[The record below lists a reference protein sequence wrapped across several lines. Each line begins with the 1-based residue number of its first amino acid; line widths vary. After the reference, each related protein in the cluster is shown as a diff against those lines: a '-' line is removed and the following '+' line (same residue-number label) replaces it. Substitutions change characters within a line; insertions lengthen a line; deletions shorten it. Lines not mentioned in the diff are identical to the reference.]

1 MAGLPTLQE
10 MEEWIEQALQD
21 NVPKNLQE
29 LPFKISETIVTY
41 SEAVY
46 NELTKYG
53 SPVNLPS
60 LQQIEDHM
68 PSNPFAKCPVAPL
81 PPPPPPRGILGRSVD
96 CAHAHRR
103 AFAIAGGVAVL
114 GLGTTAAYQRGFLWL
129 PLLGKRD
136 QKFIQAANKR
146 KMRTPEIR
154 NGVRKEAVV
163 VLGAD
168 TPLGRAL
175 ALHLASVGFIVIA
188 SVSSSAAVSSFNSI
202 IAPSS
207 RGYIKTLVFETS
219 DVASSLNKFIRS
231 VDEVLKLR
239 FPLLS
244 AGDPYA
250 SPGEEVSLVGV
261 VNALSYLAPAND
273 ISQKTSTAFQC
284 NPAELAESMEK
295 HVVAALCALSSLQ
308 PLLTSPSARGS
319 LRASEA
325 NVRTAGAQSPSAAT
339 AITLLSSPSS
349 HTSLPGADR
358 ESVIAQ
364 AAAAGMEVI
373 RREAEVRSST
383 TSLSSASVHA
393 RRSLRVTTVEI
404 DEGTPWGYAARR
416 IPSSG
421 EAETTASSTSS
432 IGGGST
438 ASVAPAPAR
447 PAYMRKASS
456 TLTWP
461 TRDSSTQLVLSKVTS
476 LLLTPDAT
484 ARLKA
489 TYRVYLPTEK
499 ETSYW
504 GQAQAL
510 WNRGTQRLM
519 RVIPTSWVDV
529 LLSLRRHV
537 SMRRAGLIGQGPR
550 GTRTASQG
558 SSSNA
563 QTSSG
568 NLSKSATSQAGGAR
582 RAGGS
587 ASASSLAPP
596 PTASSRR
603 GYYYPSNS
611 NSGSAPTSGPPS
623 LPDSNSGESTSF
635 HGDTEDGMV
644 SSGVLDSHSEPE
656 GEGGAGSRGGRA
668 VGGGVSRSN
677 ATIGVGFEH
686 VGAAEGPW
694 MGPDEP
700 QSGSELLHS
709 QAHAD
714 DEVERDEEHEHDRD
728 HEQHLEHEHE
738 HEHGEEEGDQG
749 EGSSFVGES
758 WVALGESSR
767 RERGE

>member
-1 MAGLPTLQE
+1 MSRSFFLDQAISSSTSNLLTLHL
-10 MEEWIEQALQD
+10 MYTL
-21 NVPKNLQE
+21 L
-29 LPFKISETIVTY
+29 
-41 SEAVY
+41 
-46 NELTKYG
+46 
-53 SPVNLPS
+53 
-60 LQQIEDHM
+60 
-68 PSNPFAKCPVAPL
+68 FA
-81 PPPPPPRGILGRSVD
+81 
-96 CAHAHRR
+96 
-103 AFAIAGGVAVL
+103 
-114 GLGTTAAYQRGFLWL
+114 
-129 PLLGKRD
+129 
-136 QKFIQAANKR
+136 
-146 KMRTPEIR
+146 
-154 NGVRKEAVV
+154 V

-202 IAPSS
+202 IPPSS

-308 PLLTSPSARGS
+308 PLLTSPSARGA
-319 LRASEA
+319 LRSSEVNVKTAS
-325 NVRTAGAQSPSAAT
+325 AQSPAAAT

-383 TSLSSASVHA
+383 TSSSSASVHA
-393 RRSLRVTTVEI
+393 RRLLRVTTVEI
-404 DEGTPWGYAARR
+404 DEGTPWGYTARR
-416 IPSSG
+416 APSSG
-421 EAETTASSTSS
+421 EAEATASSTTS

-438 ASVAPAPAR
+438 GSTATAPAR
-447 PAYMRKASS
+447 PAYLRKASS
-456 TLTWP
+456 SMSWP

-504 GQAQAL
+504 GQTQAL

-519 RVIPTSWVDV
+519 RIIPTSWVDM

-558 SSSNA
+558 SAGNA
-563 QTSSG
+563 QNSTA
-568 NLSKSATSQAGGAR
+568 NLSKSSTSQSGGVR

-596 PTASSRR
+596 PAASSRR
-603 GYYYPSNS
+603 GYYYPS

-644 SSGVLDSHSEPE
+644 SSGVLDSHSEAE
-656 GEGGAGSRGGRA
+656 GEGNAAHPGGSRGARGM
-668 VGGGVSRSN
+668 GSSGGVSRSS
-677 ATIGVGFEH
+677 ATIGMSAGHGDAPE
-686 VGAAEGPW
+686 GQGPW

-700 QSGSELLHS
+700 QSGSEML
-709 QAHAD
+709 
-714 DEVERDEEHEHDRD
+714 HEHDVQEEEGQED
-728 HEQHLEHEHE
+728 EDEQDEEHEHE

>member
-1 MAGLPTLQE
+1 M
-10 MEEWIEQALQD
+10 
-21 NVPKNLQE
+21 
-29 LPFKISETIVTY
+29 
-41 SEAVY
+41 
-46 NELTKYG
+46 
-53 SPVNLPS
+53 
-60 LQQIEDHM
+60 
-68 PSNPFAKCPVAPL
+68 
-81 PPPPPPRGILGRSVD
+81 
-96 CAHAHRR
+96 
-103 AFAIAGGVAVL
+103 
-114 GLGTTAAYQRGFLWL
+114 
-129 PLLGKRD
+129 
-136 QKFIQAANKR
+136 
-146 KMRTPEIR
+146 
-154 NGVRKEAVV
+154 
-163 VLGAD
+163 
-168 TPLGRAL
+168 

-202 IAPSS
+202 IPPSS

-273 ISQKTSTAFQC
+273 ISQKSSTAFQC

-319 LRASEA
+319 LRSSDI
-325 NVRTAGAQSPSAAT
+325 NVKTATAQSSAAAT

-349 HTSLPGADR
+349 HTSLPGADK

-373 RREAEVRSST
+373 RREAEVRYSST
-383 TSLSSASVHA
+383 SSSSASTPL
-393 RRSLRVTTVEI
+393 RRLLRVTTVEI

-416 IPSSG
+416 SPSSG
-421 EAETTASSTSS
+421 EVEATASSTSS
-432 IGGGST
+432 IAGGST
-438 ASVAPAPAR
+438 GSASTAPAR
-447 PAYMRKASS
+447 PAYLRKASS
-456 TLTWP
+456 SLTWP

-489 TYRVYLPTEK
+489 SYRVYLPTEK

-504 GQAQAL
+504 GQTQAL

-519 RVIPTSWVDV
+519 RIIPTSWVDM

-550 GTRTASQG
+550 GTRAASQG
-558 SSSNA
+558 SANNA
-563 QTSSG
+563 QNSSG
-568 NLSKSATSQAGGAR
+568 NLSKSATSQSRGGAR
-582 RAGGS
+582 RAG

-596 PTASSRR
+596 PASARR
-603 GYYYPSNS
+603 GYYYPS

-644 SSGVLDSHSEPE
+644 SSGVLDSHSEAEE
-656 GEGGAGSRGGRA
+656 GERATPSAAAGGRGRG
-668 VGGGVSRSN
+668 VEGGVSRSS
-677 ATIGVGFEH
+677 ATIGIAAEH
-686 VGAAEGPW
+686 AHAAEGPW

-700 QSGSELLHS
+700 QSGSEMLHE
-709 QAHAD
+709 QAHD
-714 DEVERDEEHEHDRD
+714 DEDDQEEEDAVHEHERDD
-728 HEQHLEHEHE
+728 EHE